1 MRIVATVLS
10 LALALVLIGAP
21 VIGANPKAGQCEPG
35 LYKIDTS
42 DGSIVFPLGW
52 EVCLKASNGNTGR
65 IVTDGSTTIAEY
77 IKQSGLLN
85 NGGQVPNISNYVV
98 YVEGRGDP
106 PVVPPVTPPE
116 KPKTPPQE
124 RETRGPGEVKVENTV
139 NPWANFYGPKGDPW
153 FRYVLNNSRSTRPVT
168 FIVEPFGRK
177 ITVPGGCIWRSGWQY
192 VKPYTDLTI
201 RRGNGTILARENSG
215 PGGYYGKLFKGY
227 VKGGSCKVWNKV
239 LTY

>member
-10 LALALVLIGAP
+10 LALSLVLIGAP

-52 EVCLKASNGNTGR
+52 QVCLKASNGNTGR
-65 IVTDGSTTIAEY
+65 ITTDGTTTIAEY
-77 IKQSGLLN
+77 IEQSGLRN
-85 NGGQVPNISNYVV
+85 NGGQIPNISNYVV
-98 YVEGRGDP
+98 YAEGRGDTP
-106 PVVPPVTPPE
+106 IDLPVE
-116 KPKTPPQE
+116 PKEPK
-124 RETRGPGEVKVENTV
+124 GPGSPDVEPQPKIGTSNIV

-201 RRGNGTILARENSG
+201 KRGNGTILARENSG

-227 VKGGSCKVWNKV
+227 VKGGSCKVWHKV